1 MSCPLERDKTIVH
14 LPLANCALGGSSQID
29 QKHIIDPR
37 TGRLTFARVAAW
49 SHARDAA
56 TADGLSTAFMIL
68 SEQAI
73 AELCLAHPGTGAAIT
88 FNEEGQQRPCKIET
102 IGHWPEQTP
111 QVWCQCEV

>member
-1 MSCPLERDKTIVH
+1 
-14 LPLANCALGGSSQID
+14 LANCALGGSSQID

-56 TADGLSTAFMIL
+56 TADGLSTAFMIM

-73 AELCLAHPGTGAAIT
+73 AELCSAHRGTGAAIT
-88 FNEEGQQRPCKIET
+88 ISEEDRPRPCKIQT
-102 IGHWPEQTP
+102 IGLWPASTP
-111 QVWCQCEV
+111 KVWCRCET